1 MGGAGGSEMTLLDHQ
16 FLLSL
21 PKRRGFT
28 KCTMKSDVYANIYT
42 LGIPNR
48 ASKSGF
54 TYFCGTD
61 KGRENAIDEIYHDLK
76 DYVDRRIGTERE
88 GKVKD
93 LIPYIKRFEKAF
105 PGVLK

>member
-1 MGGAGGSEMTLLDHQ
+1 MTLLDHQ

-28 KCTMKSDVYANIYT
+28 KCTIDNDANIYT

-61 KGRENAIDEIYHDLK
+61 KDNPWKGRENAIDMIYHDLK
-76 DYVDRRIGTERE
+76 DYVDHRIGTERE

-93 LIPYIKRFEKAF
+93 LIPYVKRFEKAF
-105 PGVLK
+105 PGVLEKR